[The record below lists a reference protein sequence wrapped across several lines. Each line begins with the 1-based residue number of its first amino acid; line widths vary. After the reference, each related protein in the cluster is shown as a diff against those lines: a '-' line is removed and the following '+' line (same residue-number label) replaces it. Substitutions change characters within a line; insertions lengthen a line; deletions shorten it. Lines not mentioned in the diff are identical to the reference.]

1 VSGDPYTLRTLETPD
16 DFTYVWRVLSDAF
29 GQDLSDDEAERE
41 RLVFEPDRAHVI
53 DHDEDGPVGTAA
65 AFTREVTVPGAV
77 IPGGHVTQ
85 VGVRQ
90 VHRRRGLLT
99 RLMLHQLRDIRER
112 GEPVA
117 LLWAS
122 EGRIYQR
129 FGYGFAG
136 QRHSMT
142 IDTRETRLIRPAV
155 PGAGRLREAP
165 PEQFRKELQQV
176 YERVR
181 ADFPGRSSRDE
192 NWWSWRLSDPSSSR
206 GGFSRT
212 HALVY
217 ETGSGA
223 DGYAL
228 WRRNG
233 AWEDDGPKNEL
244 RVGEL
249 VAATPEAYLALWD
262 YLLAV
267 DLTRS
272 VRYHFAAADEPL
284 RYLVNEP
291 RALGAKVGDSL
302 WVRLVDVPAALSA
315 RRYQAPVDV
324 VLDVTDAL
332 LPENAGRWRLTGD
345 PGSASCV
352 ATTDAPD
359 LTCDVTDLGAIY
371 LGGAPLATLAAG
383 GRVREERPGALES
396 AATAFGWYR
405 APSPLDVF

>member
-1 VSGDPYTLRTLETPD
+1 
-16 DFTYVWRVLSDAF
+16 VWQVLSDAF
-29 GQDLSDDEAERE
+29 GQDLSDEEAERE
-41 RLVFEPDRAHVI
+41 RLVFEPARTHVI
-53 DHDEDGPVGTAA
+53 DHNEDGPVGTAA

-90 VHRRRGLLT
+90 THRRRGLLT

-112 GEPVA
+112 REPVA

-136 QRHSMT
+136 QRHSMD
-142 IDTRETRLIRPAV
+142 IDTREARLIRQAV
-155 PGAGRLREAP
+155 PGTGRLREAP
-165 PEQFRKELQQV
+165 PERFRKEIQQV

-181 ADFPGRSSRDE
+181 ADYPGRSSRDE
-192 NWWSWRLSDPSSSR
+192 NWWSWRLADPPSSR
-206 GGFSRT
+206 DRFGRT

-217 ETGSGA
+217 MTGSGA

-228 WRRNG
+228 WRRKSEWDE
-233 AWEDDGPKNEL
+233 AGPKGKL
-244 RVGEL
+244 GVSEL
-249 VAATPEAYLALWD
+249 VTATPEAYLALWD

-267 DLTRS
+267 DLNRS

-315 RRYQAPVDV
+315 RRYAAPVDV
-324 VLDVTDAL
+324 VLGVTDAVM
-332 LPENAGRWRLTGD
+332 PENAGRWRLTGD

-359 LTCDVTDLGAIY
+359 LTCDVADLGAIY
-371 LGGAPLATLAAG
+371 LGGAPLTALAAG
-383 GRVREERPGALES
+383 GRVREERPGALET

-405 APSPLDVF
+405 APSPLDIF

>member
-1 VSGDPYTLRTLETPD
+1 MSTDSYTLRTLETPD
-16 DFTYVWRVLSDAF
+16 DFTYVWQVLSDAF
-29 GQDLSDDEAERE
+29 GEDLSDEDAERE
-41 RLVFEPDRAHVI
+41 RLVFEPVRTHII
-53 DHDEDGPVGTAA
+53 DHEEDGPVGTAA

-77 IPGGHVTQ
+77 VAGGHVTQ

-90 VHRRRGLLT
+90 THRRRGLLT
-99 RLMLHQLRDIRER
+99 RLMLHQLRDIRGR

-136 QRHSMT
+136 QRHSLLV
-142 IDTRETRLIRPAV
+142 DTREARLTRPAV
-155 PGAGRLREAP
+155 PGSGRLREAA
-165 PEQFRKELQQV
+165 PEQFRKEIQQV

-181 ADFPGRSSRDE
+181 AEYPGRSSRDE
-192 NWWSWRLSDPSSSR
+192 GWWSWRLADPPSSR
-206 GGFSRT
+206 GGLTRM
-212 HALVY
+212 HALIY
-217 ETGSGA
+217 DTGPGA

-228 WRRNG
+228 WRRKG
-233 AWEDDGPKNEL
+233 DWDESGPKGEI
-244 RVGEL
+244 RVAEL

-262 YLLAV
+262 FLLAV
-267 DLTRS
+267 DLSRS

-315 RRYQAPVDV
+315 RRYAAPVDV

-345 PGSASCV
+345 RHGAECA
-352 ATTDAPD
+352 ATTDEPD
-359 LTCDVTDLGAIY
+359 LTCDIADLGAVY
-371 LGGAPLATLAAG
+371 LGGAPLAALAAG
-383 GRVREERPGALES
+383 GRVREERAGALEA
-396 AATAFGWYR
+396 AATAFGWHR